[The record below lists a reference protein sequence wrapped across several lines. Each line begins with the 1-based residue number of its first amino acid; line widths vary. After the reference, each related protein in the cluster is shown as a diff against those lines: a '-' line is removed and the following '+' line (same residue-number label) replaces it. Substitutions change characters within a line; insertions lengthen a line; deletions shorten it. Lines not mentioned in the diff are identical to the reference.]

1 MTHAMEQKAEMINEY
16 IARIEDAI
24 SKNDQNEAGDLVR
37 EIVGVYEAEIEG
49 LGRHLSFYSGG
60 YEIDNAKKV
69 RARLKNYVLNLQ
81 AGLYKPFQDKG
92 AITVTQTAEQK
103 VETVVQVS
111 LEQTVKLINELPEET
126 LSADDKE
133 KLNGKLA
140 GLSAQNGMDKAT
152 RWETAK
158 SVLKWIAD
166 KSVEVGLAA
175 LPYIMEAMK

>member
-1 MTHAMEQKAEMINEY
+1 MTHAMEQKVEMINEY
-16 IARIEDAI
+16 IVRIDDAI
-24 SKNDQNEAGDLVR
+24 SKNDQNEAEDLVI

-49 LGRHLSFYSGG
+49 LSSRLSAFNSDY
-60 YEIDNAKKV
+60 YIDNAKMV

-103 VETVVQVS
+103 VKTVVQVS

-126 LSADDKE
+126 LSANDKE

-140 GLSAQNGMDKAT
+140 GLSAQKGMDKAT

-166 KSVEVGLAA
+166 KGVEVGLAA
-175 LPYIMEAMK
+175 LPYIMEAIK